1 MKLANIASLDPD
13 ITASGRKGSLPNV
26 STNDRALWSEMHDD
40 WERFANEAQ
49 DALAS
54 FGLTTDEESAPPPAG
69 DGEDLLVACKERIE
83 QRFFRNALLS
93 AYDGRCC
100 VTGLSNPH
108 LLTASHIV
116 PWRGD
121 RKNRLNP
128 RNGLLLSALHDRAF
142 DTGLMSVAD
151 DYTVLVSS
159 SVRSATEDRF
169 LATTLSSC
177 HGRRIKLP
185 TKFLPDPDLLAHHRR
200 SVFRG

>member
-26 STNDRALWSEMHDD
+26 STNDRALWSEMHED
-40 WERFANEAQ
+40 WEQFVNETQ

-54 FGLTTDEESAPPPAG
+54 FGLTTDEESAPPPG
-69 DGEDLLVACKERIE
+69 NGEDRLVTRKERIDR
-83 QRFFRNALLS
+83 RFFRDTLLS
-93 AYDGRCC
+93 AYDRRCC
-100 VTGLSNPH
+100 VSGLSNPH
-108 LLTASHIV
+108 LLTPSHIA
-116 PWRGD
+116 PWRED

-128 RNGLLLSALHDRAF
+128 RNGLLLSVLHDRAF
-142 DTGLMSVAD
+142 DAGLMSVAD
-151 DYTVLVSS
+151 DYTVLVCK
-159 SVRSATEDRF
+159 SVRSTDKDRF

-185 TKFLPDPDLLAHHRR
+185 TKFLPDQDLLAYHRR